1 MRQAL
6 GAAARNPA
14 LNAALDLHRQGKLT
28 EALRAYRVILG
39 QDVQNADAAFL
50 CGMAALQAGA
60 GEAAAHL
67 FDSAIEIDPSRADFH
82 ANLGLARAGDGD
94 LAAGLPPLIRA
105 MLLSPTE
112 PSIAYNLGQVG
123 ERAGL
128 VERAFVSFRA
138 SAYLQPEHV
147 LSWIE
152 FGAVARLKREPATA
166 NIALLNAIRLDDDA
180 PRAWFNIAM
189 LRADQSLDDDAEA
202 GFRRAMELDP
212 TYVEAIGNLG
222 NHLRS
227 RKRRKDA
234 RAVLL
239 DGIARHP
246 ISARL
251 WSGLSAVAFDDDW
264 IDQADMAARRAVLI
278 EPGHVDGVA
287 NLAQS
292 LHRTG
297 VTGQSVRYGARAR
310 LLAPKD
316 ARLEFNEATYLL
328 GDGDLGGGWDAYEAR
343 LAHLS
348 EVWHQALPGRR
359 WTAGPPPGSHLLV
372 VAEQGLG
379 DELLFATCLLELA
392 EILSR
397 GELESVTVECDPR
410 LDALFRRSFPRFKT
424 VPRPA
429 KRPVF
434 DSSHGDSAASNTH
447 DIDCHI
453 FAGSLPRLFRRSL
466 SDFAQPSRLVANSDR
481 VAYWRDYLKSR
492 AKGPVF
498 ALTWRSMRR
507 RDRGDVYYP
516 PVQALAPILGL
527 RELHFVTLQYD
538 DPEPDLREIEK
549 LFDVEIIRPDG
560 LDPMNDLNE
569 VAALL
574 MATDGMVS
582 AYNAALNLAGILGV
596 PAYTA
601 TYGYF
606 WPTLRTKALP
616 WYPSVTIE
624 MRTGGDDWDTAIQR
638 LTSRVQADLK
648 A

>member
-1 MRQAL
+1 VRQAL
-6 GAAARNPA
+6 AAAERDPA
-14 LNAALDLHRQGKLT
+14 LDAALGLHRQGKLA
-28 EALRAYRVILG
+28 EALRAYQAILG
-39 QDVQNADAAFL
+39 QDGQNADAAFL

-67 FDSAIEIDPSRADFH
+67 FVGAIGIDPSRADFH
-82 ANLGLARAGDGD
+82 ANLGLARARGGD
-94 LAAGLPPLIRA
+94 LTAGLTPLIRA
-105 MLLSPTE
+105 MLLSPDE

-128 VERAFVSFRA
+128 IDRAFISFRA
-138 SAYLQPEHV
+138 SAHLQPEHV

-152 FGAVARLKREPATA
+152 FGAVARLKREPGIA
-166 NIALLNAIRLDDDA
+166 NIALLNALGLDDAA

-189 LRADQSLDDDAEA
+189 LRADQSLDDDAET

-212 TYVEAIGNLG
+212 TYVEAFGNLG

-227 RKRRKDA
+227 RKRREEA
-234 RAVLL
+234 GAVLL
-239 DGIARHP
+239 NGIARHP
-246 ISARL
+246 VSARL
-251 WSGLSAVAFDDDW
+251 WSGLSAVAFDDDR
-264 IDQADMAARRAVLI
+264 IDQADMAARRAALI
-278 EPGHVDGVA
+278 EPSHVDGVA

-292 LHRTG
+292 LHRAG
-297 VTGQSVRYGARAR
+297 ATGQSVRYGARAR
-310 LLAPKD
+310 LLAPED

-343 LAHLS
+343 LLRLPEAGHL
-348 EVWHQALPGRR
+348 ALPGRR
-359 WTAGPPPGSHLLV
+359 WTAGPPPGRHLLV

-379 DELLFATCLLELA
+379 DELLFATCLPELA

-397 GELESVTVECDPR
+397 GDLENVTVECDPR
-410 LDALFRRSFPRFKT
+410 LDALFRRTFPDFET
-424 VPRPA
+424 VTRPA
-429 KRPVF
+429 KRSASDSGPG
-434 DSSHGDSAASNTH
+434 DSSASDTQK
-447 DIDCHI
+447 IDCHV

-466 SDFAQPSRLVANSDR
+466 SDFALPSRLVADPAR

-498 ALTWRSMRR
+498 GLTWRSMSR

-516 PVQALAPILGL
+516 PLQALAPILGL
-527 RELHFVTLQYD
+527 AELQFVTLQYD
-538 DPEPDLREIEK
+538 DPEPDLREIEER
-549 LFDVEIIRPDG
+549 FDVEIIRPDG
-560 LDPMNDLNE
+560 LDPMNNVDE

-574 MATDGMVS
+574 MATDGMIS
-582 AYNAALNLAGILGV
+582 AYTAALNLAGFLGV

-601 TYGYF
+601 TYGYY
-606 WPTLRTKALP
+606 WPTLGTDALP

-624 MRTGGDDWDTAIQR
+624 MRTGADDWDTAIQR
-638 LTSRVQADLK
+638 LTSRVQADLR